1 MLARPRCMASLRS
14 HVKGVLVKR
23 KEEEEEEEMEVEKGL
38 EPPTLQAH
46 LLEIQLHRRTGAY
59 RTLQ

>member
-1 MLARPRCMASLRS
+1 MASLRS